1 MNFVIFS
8 KSSFSLT
15 RTGEVCICWILFF
28 QSWFLRCEFASNSN
42 VAFLPRKFVSMP
54 NLVKKSVIF
63 YKKFGD
69 FCLSHT
75 ARADEHNRFCKID
88 LNCLSENWNSILA
101 TAPPG
106 TFLVSRL
113 GILTEVSPKGTD
125 EFESVRGETV
135 GGIEV
140 VDFKALL
147 VWLKPN
153 GSKMYSD
160 TSP

>member
-1 MNFVIFS
+1 M
-8 KSSFSLT
+8 
-15 RTGEVCICWILFF
+15 
-28 QSWFLRCEFASNSN
+28 
-42 VAFLPRKFVSMP
+42 
-54 NLVKKSVIF
+54 
-63 YKKFGD
+63 
-69 FCLSHT
+69 
-75 ARADEHNRFCKID
+75 
-88 LNCLSENWNSILA
+88 
-101 TAPPG
+101 
-106 TFLVSRL
+106 SRL